1 MRCHGHRKLT
11 AAALGLMFLMLS
23 RSAAAQ
29 STIAGQVT
37 DTTGAVLPG
46 VSVEASSPALIEK
59 VRTVVSNADGRYSIV
74 DLRPG
79 TYAVSFMLAGFS
91 TVRREGIDVSANVT
105 VPVNAEMRV
114 SAVAETITVTGATPV
129 VDIQQAAQR
138 QVLSRDTLDALPTA
152 RSYLS
157 AGAVVSTVKLSRPE
171 VGGINVGQGAYL
183 SARGKSSADDAV
195 EIDGLDVRNTN
206 GVSQSGYNNFAMVQ
220 DVTYQT
226 SSIGA
231 DSEAGGIRIN
241 MIPREGGN
249 TYRGDFYVAG
259 SGSSFQSS
267 NITPELRA
275 RGLPTP
281 DSLKYLVEA
290 TPSFG
295 GPIFRDRLWFFASG
309 RYFENKTHPAG
320 AHYRDGQPADMTN
333 YLHMASARVTFQPTS
348 RNKITA
354 YLDKSFKGQK
364 ESTTFTLG
372 AANPAGVEW
381 ETATTTY
388 KPGNYQ
394 IGYVKWSSPLTNRLL
409 LEAGGAANVFNLN
422 YNTYLPGIRKERGT
436 PEWYASAI
444 RRDLVLATLRG
455 APAISEQYA
464 TQPHYSFS
472 SSASYVTGSH
482 TFKTGVQVR
491 HMTIRNESHGGN
503 ADLIQNYRNGV
514 PDSVAVGALPFIAAF
529 RSDAVGLFAMDSWTL
544 GRLTVNPGLRFDRF
558 TGGIE
563 ASAMQAG
570 RFVPARQVPDSSP
583 VPHFNDLSPRLSAVY
598 DLFGNAKTAL
608 KVSANK
614 YLRQYASNYFY
625 PYSPITQDQETR
637 QWFDCDLIPGTAT
650 CSGLSLA
657 TNRDDIAQD
666 NEIGPGLNRRFGLA
680 ADRRADPDLKREYY
694 WDYSV
699 GVQHELLPGISVTA
713 GWYYNRNYNAQRSRN
728 MLRSLSDYVPFTT
741 TSPLDGA
748 PITIFN
754 LDRSKL
760 GIVDI
765 VDVNSDINRRM
776 YSGYDLSIQARRG
789 NGGMVLVGWA
799 MERIREVSCDTDNPN
814 PTTAGLLDSYRTNN
828 TGLRFC
834 DQTGELH
841 QDLGAVPGIP
851 YRHEFK
857 VAGSHPLPW
866 GFQAGVSLVSYP
878 GATCNCPGAITPPSG
893 GFTGPLNVLWAVP
906 PALFPGGR
914 TEAVSA
920 HLIAP
925 GDKFLKR
932 WNQLDLTVKRSV
944 RVGRFDM
951 LPAFEIYNLLNSS
964 VVLNENQNFGPALG
978 TPSAVI
984 QGRFVKLGALV
995 KF

>member
-1 MRCHGHRKLT
+1 MGFRARRTETL
-11 AAALGLMFLMLS
+11 AILALVCLLLPSG
-23 RSAAAQ
+23 AAAQ

-37 DTTGAVLPG
+37 DSTGAVLPG

-59 VRTVVSNADGRYSIV
+59 VRTVVTNADGRYSIV

-79 TYAVSFMLAGFS
+79 PYVVSFTLVGFS
-91 TVRREGIDVSANVT
+91 TVKREGIDVSANVT
-105 VPVNAEMRV
+105 VPVNAELRV
-114 SAVAETITVTGATPV
+114 SALEETITVTGATPV

-138 QVLSRDTLDALPTA
+138 QVLSRDVLDALPTA

-157 AGAVVSTVKLSRPE
+157 AGAVVPTVKLSRPE
-171 VGGINVGQGAYL
+171 VGGINIGQGAYL
-183 SARGKSSADDAV
+183 SSRGKSSADDAV
-195 EIDGLDVRNTN
+195 EVDGLDLRNTN

-231 DSEAGGIRIN
+231 DSEAGGVRIN

-249 TYRGDFYVAG
+249 TYKGDFYVGA
-259 SGSSFQSS
+259 SGSSFQSN

-275 RGLPTP
+275 KGLPTP
-281 DSLKYLVEA
+281 DSLRYLVEA

-295 GPIFRDRLWFFASG
+295 GPIVRDRLWFFASA

-320 AHYRDGQPADMTN
+320 AHYRDGRQADMVN
-333 YLHMASARVTFQPTS
+333 YLHMTSARLTFQPTP

-372 AANPAGVEW
+372 AVNPAGVEW

-394 IGYVKWSSPLTNRLL
+394 IGYVKWSSPVTNRLL
-409 LEAGGAANVFNLN
+409 LEVGGAANVFNLN

-436 PEWYASAI
+436 PEWYANAI
-444 RRDLVLATLRG
+444 RRDLVLNTIRG
-455 APAISEQYA
+455 APQISEQYA

-491 HMTIRNESHGGN
+491 HMLIRNESHGGN
-503 ADLIQNYRNGV
+503 ADLIQNYRNGL

-529 RSDAVGLFAMDSWTL
+529 DADAVGFYAMDSWTL
-544 GRLTVNPGLRFDRF
+544 GRLTINPGFRFDHF
-558 TGGIE
+558 TGGVD
-563 ASAMQAG
+563 ASAMAAG
-570 RFVPARQVPDSSP
+570 RFVPARQVQASSP
-583 VPHFNDLSPRLSAVY
+583 VPDFNDLSPRLSAVY

-614 YLRQYASNYFY
+614 YLRQYASNYYY
-625 PYSPITQDQETR
+625 PYSPITQATETR
-637 QWFDCDLIPGTAT
+637 QWFDCDLNPGTSI
-650 CSGLSLA
+650 CSGRGLP
-657 TNRDDIAQD
+657 TNGDDIAQD
-666 NEIGPGLNRRFGLA
+666 NEIGPSSNLRFGLA
-680 ADRRADPDLKREYY
+680 ADRRADPDLKREYD

-699 GVQHELLPGISVTA
+699 GVQHELLPRISVTA
-713 GWYYNRNYNAQRSRN
+713 GWYYNRNYNAQRPRN
-728 MLRSLSDYVPFTT
+728 VLRSLSDYVPFTT
-741 TSPLDGA
+741 TNPLDGT

-760 GIVDI
+760 GLVDI
-765 VDVNSDINRRM
+765 VDVNSDINRRL

-789 NGGMVLVGWA
+789 NGGMLLVGWA
-799 MERIREVSCDTDNPN
+799 MEKIRQVSCDTDNPN
-814 PTTAGLLDSYRTNN
+814 PVAAALDAYRTNN

-834 DQTGELH
+834 DQTGELY
-841 QDLGAVPGIP
+841 QELGAIQGIP
-851 YRHEFK
+851 YLHEFK

-878 GATCNCPGAITPPSG
+878 GATCNCPGAITPPLG
-893 GFTGPLNVLWAVP
+893 GWAGPLNALWLVP

-914 TEAVSA
+914 TEAVTA

-925 GDKFLKR
+925 GDKYLKR

-944 RVGRFDM
+944 RVGRFDL

-964 VVLNENQNFGPALG
+964 VVLNENQNFGPVLG
-978 TPSAVI
+978 VPSQVI
-984 QGRFVKLGALV
+984 QGRFLKLGALV